1 MRIKHFEN
9 KRTGSPTE
17 RLTFENEDEFNSFC
31 NRLEGTAEF
40 NRECLVGEPKED
52 DNKFL
57 MEMLNRLKK
66 KKRMAQTEEGV
77 VPVTFIN
84 AEDFHL
90 LTLAFLDAIG
100 W

>member
-1 MRIKHFEN
+1 MTIKYFEN
-9 KRTGSPTE
+9 KKTGSPTE
-17 RLTFENEDEFNSFC
+17 RLTFKDEEEFETFC
-31 NRLEGTAEF
+31 SRIEGTAEF
-40 NRECLVGEPKED
+40 NRECLAEEPEED
-52 DNKFL
+52 YNKSL

-66 KKRMAQTEEGV
+66 KKRMTQTEEGV

-90 LTLAFLDAIG
+90 LTLAFIDAIG